1 MQEPHVQLAA
11 IEAELAKQDAE
22 WADAQA
28 QLLALGEVELSLDPD
43 VVAEIEGSTTLT
55 YAGSLPVGLPRM

>member
-1 MQEPHVQLAA
+1 MQDTQAQLAA

-28 QLLALGEVELSLDPD
+28 QLLALGDVELSLDPNLIAD
-43 VVAEIEGSTTLT
+43 LESAAQPSF
-55 YAGSLPVGLPRM
+55 AGSLPVGLTRA